1 MILKEIELVRQARE
15 SDRLYNIFVAY
26 LLVFLFLIVGEI
38 IGGIILFILIKAFK
52 IPNNTPL
59 SFSLSLIAGFLFSTL
74 ITFLWIKN
82 VKNEAL
88 LG

>member
-1 MILKEIELVRQARE
+1 MILKGIELVRQARE

-59 SFSLSLIAGFLFSTL
+59 SFSLSLIAGFLFFYFNYIFMDKKT
-74 ITFLWIKN
+74 
-82 VKNEAL
+82 
-88 LG
+88 

>member
-1 MILKEIELVRQARE
+1 MILKGIELVRQARE

-59 SFSLSLIAGFLFSTL
+59 SFSLSLIAGFFIFYFNYIFMDKKT
-74 ITFLWIKN
+74 
-82 VKNEAL
+82 
-88 LG
+88 

>member
-1 MILKEIELVRQARE
+1 MILKGIELVRQARE

-74 ITFLWIKN
+74 ITFFMDK
-82 VKNEAL
+82 KT
-88 LG
+88 